1 MPRLAMN
8 ALAVGLGL
16 CIAALASAPANA
28 LLCNAILGC
37 SCNVDA
43 TAMSFG
49 QIQPL
54 SGTAGS
60 ASSDVSVTCTNVI
73 DVAPSVS
80 VKFGAGLWGTTADRQ
95 MKDAAGDRLHYN
107 IYKVQT
113 PPTTILGDGTNGFP
127 TVNVSGG
134 LLNLGG
140 WSATT
145 TVYGSA
151 PAVSSIKPGV
161 YGDTV
166 TVRIDW

>member
-1 MPRLAMN
+1 MPRSALN
-8 ALAVGLGL
+8 ALVLGVGA
-16 CIAALASAPANA
+16 CVAALAPPPAHA

-43 TAMSFG
+43 TAMNFG

-54 SGTAGS
+54 TGTAGT
-60 ASSDVSVTCTNVI
+60 ASSDVSVSCTNVI

-80 VKFGAGLWGTTADRQ
+80 VQFGAGSWGTTADRQ
-95 MKDAAGDRLHYN
+95 MKNGGGDRLHYN

-127 TVNVSGG
+127 TITVSGG
-134 LLNLGG
+134 LLQLGN
-140 WSATT
+140 WSATN

-151 PAVSSIKPGV
+151 PAVSSIKPGI
-161 YGDTV
+161 YSDTV